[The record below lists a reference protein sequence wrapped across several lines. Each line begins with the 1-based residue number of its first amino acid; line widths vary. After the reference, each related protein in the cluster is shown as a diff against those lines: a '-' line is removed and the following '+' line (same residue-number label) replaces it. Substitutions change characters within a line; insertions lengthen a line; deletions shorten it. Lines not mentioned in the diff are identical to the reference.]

1 MDFTTLGSLIEKHGG
16 VIQTGP
22 FGSQLHQHEY
32 VENGIPVIMPKD
44 IQNGR
49 VDESTVARISEQ
61 KAQEL
66 SRHILKA
73 GSIVFPRRGEINKC
87 AYISEAQAGF
97 LCGTGCLKI
106 EVPSEI
112 LSPKFLFYYLGL
124 RHVVEWLEKNA
135 VGTTMLNLNTSIVGG
150 LSVPLIDKNQQE
162 RIVDI
167 LSAYDDLIENNR
179 RRIDLLEQSARM
191 LYKEWFVSLRFPGH
205 EHVKVKDGVPQ
216 GWEVK
221 RIGDCFHLPGGF
233 SFKSG
238 TYQNSGKYGIVT
250 IKNVQDSKFEPKCSG
265 YIDDVPD
272 GLPQHCYLTT
282 GDLLMSLTGNV
293 GRVCIVYG
301 ENYLLNQRVAK
312 IIPQSGISKNY
323 AYWTFTNESLRRIIE
338 NLAYGVAQLNLSASK
353 VQSLDWIL
361 PTHQLL
367 DLFDNYTSGIFEEIY
382 TLNLANEK
390 LKEARDL
397 LLPRLMNGEIP
408 V

>member
-1 MDFTTLGSLIEKHGG
+1 MKW
-16 VIQTGP
+16 
-22 FGSQLHQHEY
+22 
-32 VENGIPVIMPKD
+32 
-44 IQNGR
+44 
-49 VDESTVARISEQ
+49 STVPFEHLYKIPSKNGLNRPSRVRGNGYKMINMGELFANDRIGAIDMERVQLNEREFENMLVESGDLLFARQS
-61 KAQEL
+61 L
-66 SRHILKA
+66 VLA
-73 GSIVFPRRGEINKC
+73 GAGKCSIVKTIDEPITFESHLIRVRLKSEIANPDFYRYYFKSP
-87 AYISEAQAGF
+87 ISPMKSIVTQGVQAGIRASD
-97 LCGTGCLKI
+97 LAKLDVHLLPITTQNKI
-106 EVPSEI
+106 
-112 LSPKFLFYYLGL
+112 
-124 RHVVEWLEKNA
+124 A
-135 VGTTMLNLNTSIVGG
+135 
-150 LSVPLIDKNQQE
+150 
-162 RIVDI
+162 DI
-167 LSAYDDLIENNR
+167 LSTYDDLIENNR

-221 RIGDCFHLPGGF
+221 KIGDCFHMPGGF

-238 TYQNSGKYGIVT
+238 TYQSSGKYGIVT

-265 YIDDVPD
+265 YIDEVPD
-272 GLPQHCYLTT
+272 GLPQHCHLTT

-312 IIPQSGISKNY
+312 IIPQSGISKYY
-323 AYWTFTNESLRRIIE
+323 AYWTFTNDGLRKIIE